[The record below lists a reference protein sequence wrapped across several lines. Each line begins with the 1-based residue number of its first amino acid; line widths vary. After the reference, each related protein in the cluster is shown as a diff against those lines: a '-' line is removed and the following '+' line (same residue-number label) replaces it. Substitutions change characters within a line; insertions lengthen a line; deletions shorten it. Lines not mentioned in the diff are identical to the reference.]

1 MERKRLYL
9 TVTPELHAEL
19 ESMAKAG
26 GYRSACSLVSGVLR
40 VVTAM
45 RRRHADSL
53 MPPVDISPE
62 IEELFREYGDSEAGR
77 RAAVMERKE
86 AYGKRRG
93 I

>member
-1 MERKRLYL
+1 
-9 TVTPELHAEL
+9 
-19 ESMAKAG
+19 
-26 GYRSACSLVSGVLR
+26 
-40 VVTAM
+40 
-45 RRRHADSL
+45 
-53 MPPVDISPE
+53 MPPADISPE